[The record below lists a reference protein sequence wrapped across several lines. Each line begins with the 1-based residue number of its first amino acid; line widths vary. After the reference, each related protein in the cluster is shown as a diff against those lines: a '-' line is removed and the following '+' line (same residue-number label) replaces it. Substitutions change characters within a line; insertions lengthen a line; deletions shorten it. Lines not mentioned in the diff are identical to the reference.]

1 VPKIQCVAAYRSSY
15 GEYEVG
21 DTVNVS
27 SAEWEY
33 LQRDSPGSFAEVY
46 LGGFPVTKLYVDRV
60 THRLVVEYDDET

>member
-1 VPKIQCVAAYRSSY
+1 MPKIQCVAAYRSSR
-15 GEYEVG
+15 GEYAVG
-21 DTVNVS
+21 DIVNVS
-27 SAEWEY
+27 AADWAY